1 MPQSRHSSWL
11 IAGFLFA
18 IACVLGLLVLLAT
31 GLDTGFAGFAIGLLM
46 AVVPVPFYVALALW
60 IDRFEPEP
68 PFVLGVAFL
77 WGASIAT
84 FFAMI
89 FNTVHEGLLTAL
101 AGPQSAS
108 MLTTVLSAPIVE
120 EVAKGSAL
128 LLLFVWK
135 RDEFDDVTDGIIY
148 ATMVGLGFAMTEN
161 IQYYG
166 RALATQGGG
175 TAATV
180 FFLRGILGPFA
191 HPLYTSMTGIGF
203 GFARESNRKQVKV
216 LAPIAGLLAA
226 ILFHGIWNLSASY
239 GAVFFAAYFLVMVP
253 AVIGVLLIAIFSLRR
268 EARMIRAQL
277 EQVVAWGVLS
287 AEDVNIVTS
296 VPRRLQASS
305 NALFRGGYRQWV
317 ERRRFHALATELA
330 FHSWRASRALQDD
343 VSATH
348 AQLIDQVRASRAR
361 LGLAT

>member
-11 IAGFLFA
+11 LAGFLLA
-18 IACVLGLLVLLAT
+18 IACILGLLVLLAT
-31 GLDTGFAGFAIGLLM
+31 GLETGLGGFAVGLLM

-68 PFVLGVAFL
+68 PWVLGVAFL

-89 FNTVHEGLLTAL
+89 FNTVHEGLLTAV
-101 AGPQSAS
+101 AGPKNAS
-108 MLTTVLSAPIVE
+108 MLATVLSAPLVE
-120 EVAKGSAL
+120 EIAKGTAL

-175 TAATV
+175 GAAAV
-180 FFLRGILGPFA
+180 FFLRGVLGPFA

-203 GFARESNRKQVKV
+203 GFARESDRPRTKW
-216 LAPIAGLLAA
+216 LAPLLGLGGA
-226 ILFHGIWNLSASY
+226 ILLHGIWNLSASF
-239 GAVFFAAYFLVMVP
+239 GVVFFAAYFLIMVP
-253 AVIGVLLIAIFSLRR
+253 AVIAVGVIAYFSLRR

-277 EQVVAWGVLS
+277 AEVVATGVLS
-287 AEDVNIVTS
+287 AEDVDVVTS
-296 VPRRLQASS
+296 VSRRLSASS
-305 NALFRGGYRQWV
+305 RALFGGGYRQWI

-343 VSATH
+343 VGATH
-348 AQLIDQVRASRAR
+348 AQLVDQVRASRAR